1 MFAGHIGVGLALG
14 RAERRVNVAVFVG
27 AALLLDAILWLLVLA
42 GWESVAIPADFERS
56 RQPVFDFPVSHG
68 LAGALAWSAVAA
80 AVAGVALGRLR
91 VARVRAAALIGIAV
105 LSHWVLDAAV
115 HRAELPLAGSSS
127 PKVGLA
133 LWDALAVGLGIEVV
147 IAFAGA
153 WLFLAGTGLPRARAF
168 GVAAATFAL
177 AALTVAGM
185 TLAPPPPSAAA
196 MAGSSLATIA
206 AVCALYAWLAP
217 GRRD

>member
-68 LAGALAWSAVAA
+68 LAGALAWSAIAA
-80 AVAGVALGRLR
+80 AIASIALGRLR

-133 LWDALAVGLGIEVV
+133 LWDALAVGLRTAVV
-147 IAFAGA
+147 IASAGA
-153 WLFLAGTGLPRARAF
+153 WLFLAGTGVPGARAF